1 MVRTGKFMVSVKNNS
16 SYLFVSSVT
25 HAPLSRHVTKW
36 MLCAVHGT
44 FINFSLT
51 LQPHSNILVF
61 KCPMHEL
68 LYKAIAFFFF
78 FCCIKI

>member
-1 MVRTGKFMVSVKNNS
+1 
-16 SYLFVSSVT
+16 
-25 HAPLSRHVTKW
+25 

-44 FINFSLT
+44 FINFLLT
-51 LQPHSNILVF
+51 LQPHSNIFVS

-78 FCCIKI
+78 FAVLKFNSISPPFFCLMTEGNKGIGRAKTMFVFGI